1 MPFPELLSLSP
12 CTRQRFAGWFCVLS
26 YVWVAMAPL
35 AHAGRVLPLEGA
47 CRHSC
52 HDANG
57 NRSAQRVTD
66 LATAGVAVTSYAWD
80 AQDRL
85 SAVVMPDGG
94 VYGYEYDYRTRRIGI
109 TRAGGGQADQ
119 GTTVV
124 FSGGL
129 SLAEWEEPGGSLP
142 TQIVN
147 AGTPTVEYH
156 RGPDMGGGVGG
167 LLYSLRG
174 STPKY
179 NLSNGRGDV
188 VAQSNAAG
196 EVTWTASYEA
206 YGKRT
211 KETGA
216 NADKQRANTKDED
229 PTGLLNEGFRYRDLE
244 TGVWLSRDPAG
255 FVDGPNLYAYVQQN
269 PWSKFDAEGMFWSA
283 LVTAGFAAYDTY
295 QYATGQTSGAEYSKA
310 MALNGAALLADVS
323 TGGMGGGLAL
333 RALNAGVKVAK
344 AVDKANNIVETA
356 QAAVETT
363 ENIVS
368 AVQEGDGRGVMRAAG
383 AGILGAITDRA
394 MGKKGGAHRDTTKPS
409 RDGLE
414 SHHMPADSIN
424 GIPTNDGPA
433 IKMDPADHAETSSWG
448 SGRDAEIYREG
459 IQKKINGGDMRGA
472 MADEIRDVRRAAQE
486 VSGDRTKYNSGMRE
500 MMNYAREKKSFPKT
514 HKIKLS
520 ERNEI

>member
-12 CTRQRFAGWFCVLS
+12 CTRQRLAGWFCVLS

-35 AHAGRVLPLEGA
+35 AHAGRVLPLEGG
-47 CRHSC
+47 CRSSC

-57 NRSAQRVTD
+57 NRSEQTVTD
-66 LATAGVAVTSYAWD
+66 LTTSSAAVTSYAWD

-94 VYGYEYDYRTRRIGI
+94 VHGYEYDYRTRRIGI
-109 TRAGGGQADQ
+109 TRVGGGQADQ

-129 SLAEWEEPGGSLP
+129 SLAEWESTASTEPPSPITDP
-142 TQIVN
+142 TSPI
-147 AGTPTVEYH
+147 VEYH

-174 STPKY
+174 STLKY

-216 NADKQRANTKDED
+216 NADKQRANSKDED

-269 PWSKFDAEGMFWSA
+269 PWTSFDPHGLTGSIAYGQWVNTLPPESQQAVADHNGKLLAASVAVVAGAMVAAKVGVVVLAKETADEAFDAGFEATTGIPAPPTSITDLGQKLLKEGGQKLAREGMEKSAKEVMEKAATSTMTKKEIENARRRGIDRARREERSLVESGHPGTADGDGWS
-283 LVTAGFAAYDTY
+283 LTERKLISE
-295 QYATGQTSGAEYSKA
+295 TGQFPKDTRWHHINDVKRNPEMADNADNVLPSRGGTSGHVEKYHPNGTQNGSSGPMLDRKA
-310 MALNGAALLADVS
+310 TEAAQ
-323 TGGMGGGLAL
+323 
-333 RALNAGVKVAK
+333 R
-344 AVDKANNIVETA
+344 E
-356 QAAVETT
+356 
-363 ENIVS
+363 
-368 AVQEGDGRGVMRAAG
+368 VQE
-383 AGILGAITDRA
+383 
-394 MGKKGGAHRDTTKPS
+394 
-409 RDGLE
+409 
-414 SHHMPADSIN
+414 
-424 GIPTNDGPA
+424 
-433 IKMDPADHAETSSWG
+433 
-448 SGRDAEIYREG
+448 
-459 IQKKINGGDMRGA
+459 
-472 MADEIRDVRRAAQE
+472 
-486 VSGDRTKYNSGMRE
+486 
-500 MMNYAREKKSFPKT
+500 
-514 HKIKLS
+514 
-520 ERNEI
+520 